1 MENIAAT
8 IKNVTTAKVM
18 GIPMYGYALVI
29 LAYYAGKRYGV

>member
-18 GIPMYGYALVI
+18 GISVYSCALII
-29 LAYYAGKRYGV
+29 LAYYVGKRYGA